1 MVMAVGLELLVLT
14 RENERGEAEWGWL
27 FQSEERTLYRLRKE
41 HFVLLCLR
49 RCLKYEYE
57 ISLTEKSQ

>member
-1 MVMAVGLELLVLT
+1 MVMTVGLELSDLT
-14 RENERGEAEWGWL
+14 RENERGEAEWGLL
-27 FQSEERTLYRLRKE
+27 FQSEERTLYRLRKK
-41 HFVLLCLR
+41 HFVLLFLK